1 MTPYSCR
8 LRKTIILIRRK
19 WRINRKYGKKI
30 RRNLAGWKLFANFAP
45 AFERQCVAIRV
56 QTLEGWVSGWNQQFA
71 KLPYEFLVP
80 GVRIPL
86 LPPRF
91 STMYR
96 WSIHLMVRIQDSQS
110 WHRGSI
116 PLSTTLWNLAFYN
129 GIFFVG
135 NRQMVDSSNG

>member
-1 MTPYSCR
+1 MFLHLLCLSNH
-8 LRKTIILIRRK
+8 IILIRRE
-19 WRINRKYGKKI
+19 WRIKRNYRKKI
-30 RRNLAGWKLFANFAP
+30 ERNLAGWELFANFAP

-86 LPPRF
+86 LPPRV

-116 PLSTTLWNLAFYN
+116 PLSTTTQSLAPCDEISSWENHFK
-129 GIFFVG
+129 
-135 NRQMVDSSNG
+135 VDSSNG